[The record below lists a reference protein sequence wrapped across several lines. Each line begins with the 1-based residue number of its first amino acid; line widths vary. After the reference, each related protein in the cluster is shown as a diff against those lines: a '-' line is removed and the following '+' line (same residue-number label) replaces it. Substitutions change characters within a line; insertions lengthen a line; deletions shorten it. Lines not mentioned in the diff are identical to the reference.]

1 MATSESIKKLLGEM
15 LRIDNEISLLKD
27 EKKDVFDRFKNEV
40 DPRTFRAA
48 LQVAKIKTK
57 VNHLDEFE
65 QILDVCDNS
74 L

>member
-1 MATSESIKKLLGEM
+1 MSTNESIKELLEEM
-15 LRIDNEISLLKD
+15 LRIDNEISLLRD

-40 DPRTFRAA
+40 DPRTFKAA

-65 QILDVCDNS
+65 RILDVCDGS